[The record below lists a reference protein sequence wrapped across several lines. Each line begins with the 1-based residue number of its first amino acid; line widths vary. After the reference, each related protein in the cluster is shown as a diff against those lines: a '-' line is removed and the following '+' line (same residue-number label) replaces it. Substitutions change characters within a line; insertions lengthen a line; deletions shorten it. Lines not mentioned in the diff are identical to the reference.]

1 MSGQILSF
9 NECETMI
16 NLIKKNVKNEIKT
29 YKETELDYIN
39 HTVLGE
45 DNQELEKK
53 KVETEVNFDLE
64 RLNAIIKDLDEL
76 YIKYY

>member
-16 NLIKKNVKNEIKT
+16 NLIKKNVENEML
-29 YKETELDYIN
+29 YYRETEFDYIN
-39 HTVLGE
+39 HAVLGE

-64 RLNAIIKDLDEL
+64 RLNAIIKDLLEL
-76 YIKYY
+76 YEKYY

>member
-1 MSGQILSF
+1 MLSF

-29 YKETELDYIN
+29 YKETEFDYIT
-39 HTVLGE
+39 HAVLGK

-53 KVETEVNFDLE
+53 KLETEVNFDLE
-64 RLNAIIKDLDEL
+64 RLNAIIKDLEEL
-76 YIKYY
+76 YSKYY

>member
-16 NLIKKNVKNEIKT
+16 NLIKKNVENEML
-29 YKETELDYIN
+29 YYQETEIDFIN
-39 HTVLGE
+39 HSFIGE

-76 YIKYY
+76 YVKYY

>member
-1 MSGQILSF
+1 MLSF
-9 NECETMI
+9 NECETLI

-29 YKETELDYIN
+29 YKENELDYIN
-39 HTVLGE
+39 HTVFGE

-53 KVETEVNFDLE
+53 KLETEVNFDLE

>member
-1 MSGQILSF
+1 MLSF
-9 NECETMI
+9 NECETLI

-39 HTVLGE
+39 HAVLGE

-53 KVETEVNFDLE
+53 KLETEVNFDLE

-76 YIKYY
+76 YVKYY